1 MPFARCPLCDDILN
15 IDATLGLNHPVTCS
29 TCLSNL
35 RIVSLDPCE
44 LEEVRRPARPNP
56 PPNNPN
62 PGRQGSG
69 NYQRGPGGGSGGKPA
84 SQGGSTSGHPASH
97 PDGHYDSRSD
107 NRPGS
112 TNSTSNDRRPA
123 QPPRDRRLIPPPP
136 MALPPNPDKLAE
148 VKRPQRWER
157 PKNDEEEDFEDTD
170 HDELDELEDKIFRKR
185 SKKNK

>member
-44 LEEVRRPARPNP
+44 LEEVRRPPRPSGP
-56 PPNNPN
+56 QNNPN
-62 PGRQGSG
+62 AGRQGG
-69 NYQRGPGGGSGGKPA
+69 GYQRGPGGSSGGRPA
-84 SQGGSTSGHPASH
+84 GQGGNPGNRPGGRSDGRYDHRGESGQGGSSG
-97 PDGHYDSRSD
+97 G
-107 NRPGS
+107 
-112 TNSTSNDRRPA
+112 SNDRRPA
-123 QPPRDRRLIPPPP
+123 QPPRDRRLVPPPP

-157 PKNDEEEDFEDTD
+157 PKNEEEDFDDID

-185 SKKNK
+185 GKKNK